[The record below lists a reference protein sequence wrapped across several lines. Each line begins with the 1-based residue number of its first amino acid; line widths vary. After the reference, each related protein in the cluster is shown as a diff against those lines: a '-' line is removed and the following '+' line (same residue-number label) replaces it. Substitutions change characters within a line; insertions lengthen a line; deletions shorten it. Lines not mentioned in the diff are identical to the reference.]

1 MSNNIKT
8 SNRKRSFMLFCL
20 VCILCTIT
28 YFAGALTITPTDNQ
42 ELLLAKDQ
50 IIVQLNDKYEK
61 LSNEH
66 KKSQELINA
75 TTSEV
80 KRLTQELKEYRNRE
94 NTELIFNEANNNLG
108 IAIVSDHIQANESF
122 SALAYCDSDGK
133 YRNGYGTL
141 ANMITYKVGDTVKL
155 RNCKGKV
162 ETVTATKDNQVL
174 PERVISEEEALERKE
189 AHLIK
194 HVFPYLYG
202 KHFRSQE
209 EFIVATDVIY
219 NRGIAQ
225 SKALFN
231 PDGTI
236 NCKSLYNYMDH
247 SKRAYQQVMRKRY
260 AKNYALCIQS

>member
-1 MSNNIKT
+1 MSNLKTRSVIKKLSWLCT
-8 SNRKRSFMLFCL
+8 T
-20 VCILCTIT
+20 CILCLIT
-28 YFAGALTITPTDNQ
+28 YFAGTTNRVDNTSV
-42 ELLLAKDQ
+42 LKAKDQ
-50 IIVQLNDKYEK
+50 IIVELNQKYEK

-75 TTSEV
+75 ITSEI
-80 KRLTQELKEYRNRE
+80 KRLTQELNEYKKTE
-94 NTELIFNEANNNLG
+94 TSELIFNESNTSLG
-108 IAIVSDHIQANESF
+108 IEIVSDHIKANESF
-122 SALAYCDSDGK
+122 SAMAYCDSDGK

-141 ANMITYKVGDTVKL
+141 AKMITYKVGDTVKL

-162 ETVTATKDNQVL
+162 ETVTVTKGNQVL
-174 PERVISEEEALERKE
+174 PERSISEEEALERKE

-202 KHFRSQE
+202 KHFRSPE

-225 SKALFN
+225 CKSLFN
-231 PDGTI
+231 ADGTI

-247 SKRAYQQVMRKRY
+247 SKKAYQNIMRKRY

>member
-8 SNRKRSFMLFCL
+8 SSRKRRLFWLICS
-20 VCILCTIT
+20 VCILCTST
-28 YFAGALTITPTDNQ
+28 YFAGMLSRMPNNNQ

-61 LSNEH
+61 LANEH

-80 KRLTQELKEYRNRE
+80 KRLTQELKEYKN
-94 NTELIFNEANNNLG
+94 NTTSELIFNEASTDLG
-108 IAIVSDHIQANESF
+108 VSIVSDHIKANESF
-122 SALAYCDSDGK
+122 SAIAYCDSDGK

-141 ANMITYKVGDTVKL
+141 ATMVKRKAGETVKL

-162 ETVTATKDNQVL
+162 VTVTAKEGEVL
-174 PERVISEEEALERKE
+174 PESIISEEIALERKE

-194 HVFPYLYG
+194 YVFPYLYG

-225 SKALFN
+225 SKSLFN

-236 NCKSLYNYMDH
+236 NCKSLYGYMDH
-247 SKRAYQQVMRKRY
+247 SKKAYQQVMRKRY